1 MSDSSVP
8 QAQKIVA
15 GAAHGAWMVV
25 LIGAI
30 IIGLGW
36 VCMVLMRTFAEGVMT
51 TLMGEPITA
60 IWPLVL
66 RQMAN
71 LKLLLS
77 GWLMLA
83 IFLSY
88 WWRALK
94 ASA

>member
-8 QAQKIVA
+8 QAQKLVA

-25 LIGAI
+25 LLGII
-30 IIGLGW
+30 IIGVGW
-36 VCMVLMRTFAEGVMT
+36 VGIVLMRTFAEGLMT
-51 TLMGEPITA
+51 TLTGEPISTM
-60 IWPLVL
+60 WPLVL
-66 RQMAN
+66 RQMVN

-88 WWRALK
+88 WWRALRD
-94 ASA
+94 